1 MRKLICLLIL
11 TMVATLAAGCAKM
24 PQSAYTPQ
32 SIYRTKGEISFG
44 AYTYLVPQSKQ
55 RMIEMTGGWIIFHDE
70 LPVADYIK
78 RANILEAENCGI
90 KVVEN
95 STILLSAFID
105 RLEIRDFGFSANIF
119 YTVKYTAFKDGNK
132 NSFIYKIQRTGVE
145 KTPSLYIEKINT
157 MISESFEK
165 LLKDLN
171 LDS

>member
-1 MRKLICLLIL
+1 MRKLIRLLVL
-11 TMVATLAAGCAKM
+11 AMVVVVGAGCAKM

-32 SIYRTKGEISFG
+32 SVYRAHGSMAIGTF
-44 AYTYLVPQSKQ
+44 TYLAPSNKQ
-55 RMIEMTGGWIIFHDE
+55 DKIKTSGGWIVFHDE

-78 RANILEAENCGI
+78 RANVLEAENCGI

-95 STILLSAFID
+95 SDILLIASIE
-105 RLEIRDFGFSANIF
+105 RLEIRDFGFSADIF
-119 YTVKYTAFKDGNK
+119 YTVKYIAFKDGNK
-132 NSFIYKIQRTGVE
+132 NFFIYKIQRTGVE

-165 LLKDLN
+165 LLKDLK